1 MPASAVASPPES
13 APTTAAKRDWSA
25 RLCEGMTFDAWRRLL
40 KRNHFA
46 IDPPFRR
53 SARWIDCISLVNS
66 FYHFAQVV
74 ERGLFL
80 RRATVTQPP
89 VFILGHWRSGTTLL
103 HELMVLDERLTSPNS
118 YQCFAPSHF
127 VVTSWFAYRF
137 LKFLLPAKRPMDN
150 MAMGWLRPQEDEFAL
165 ANLGVP
171 STYRDITFPNGRP
184 HDPEYLT
191 LDGVPPEDLEIWKAT
206 LWRFLRNVNYQD
218 PRRIVLKS
226 PPHTGRMRVLRE
238 MFPDA
243 RFVHITRDPLVVFPS
258 TVNLWTQLYKKHALQ
273 TADLTGLDEYVFV
286 NFERIYRSF
295 ERDRKLVPANRLAD
309 VRYEDLI
316 QDPIR
321 QMRRIYTDLELEGF
335 AQLEPKLREFWSGQA
350 DYRTNRYQLEH
361 EAQAE
366 VKRRWGPWMRKYGY
380 QQ

>member
-1 MPASAVASPPES
+1 MPASAVAPPPES
-13 APTTAAKRDWSA
+13 APTTAKQRDWSA

-40 KRNHFA
+40 KRNHFD

-53 SARWIDCISLVNS
+53 SARWVTCISLVNS
-66 FYHFAQVV
+66 FYRFGQMI

-80 RRATVTQPP
+80 RRRTVTHPP
-89 VFILGHWRSGTTLL
+89 IFILGHWRSGTTLL
-103 HELMVLDERLTSPNS
+103 HEMMVLDERLTSPNS
-118 YQCFAPSHF
+118 YQCFAPHHF

-137 LKFLLPAKRPMDN
+137 LKFLLPPKRPMDN

-165 ANLGVP
+165 ANLGLP
-171 STYRDITFPNGRP
+171 STYLDITFPNGRP

-191 LDGVPPEDLEIWKAT
+191 LEGVPREDLEIWKAT

-226 PPHTGRMRVLRE
+226 PPHTARVRVLRE

-273 TADLTGLDEYVFV
+273 SPRLEGLDEYVFD
-286 NFERIYRSF
+286 NFERMYRSF
-295 ERDRKLVPANRLAD
+295 ERDRTIVPANRLVD
-309 VRYEDLI
+309 IRYEDLV
-316 QDPIR
+316 QDPIG
-321 QMRRIYTDLELEGF
+321 QMRRIYSELELDGF
-335 AQLEPKLREFWSGQA
+335 AQLEPKLTDFWSGQA
-350 DYRTNRYQLEH
+350 DYRTNRYQLDDD
-361 EAQAE
+361 ARKE
-366 VKRRWGPWMRKYGY
+366 VQRRWGPWMRKYGY
-380 QQ
+380 AA